1 MVRRKCIGSATL
13 LGIASIFG
21 FAKYPKEKLLVH
33 HVFFWLKNPQSQ
45 ADQQQLI
52 AGLKTLTT
60 IPTIR
65 QIHLGVLASTEKR
78 DVVDTSWDVSEL
90 IFFDDEAGQKTYQD
104 HPIHQAFVKN
114 NSHLWEKVLVY
125 DSLDV

>member
-1 MVRRKCIGSATL
+1 M
-13 LGIASIFG
+13 
-21 FAKYPKEKLLVH
+21 
-33 HVFFWLKNPQSQ
+33 FFWFKNPQSQ

-90 IFFDDEAGQKTYQD
+90 MFFDDEAGQKTYQD
-104 HPIHQAFVKN
+104 HPIHQACVKN